1 MGKQKIL
8 YQEHLKQDPQTLQ
21 CIVLNLHQI
30 TWLATRNDSH
40 EFPLRKWALLNHQ
53 HLET

>member
-21 CIVLNLHQI
+21 CIVLNLH
-30 TWLATRNDSH
+30 LATRNDSH